1 MDSEGIR
8 IDWIRMKYDEIQE
21 DTVSKISL
29 KSIEFLKG
37 RIEGDFFI
45 EDTGLF
51 IEKLGGFPGPYASYA
66 QKTIG
71 NTGIIRL
78 LGSNPSPA
86 YFETCVTLLLD
97 GITSQYTG
105 VLRGSISLEP
115 RGNSGFGYDPI
126 FIPENETRTLAE
138 MNLNEKNS
146 ISHRTRAL
154 AQMLAYIRSREG
166 LMQ

>member
-29 KSIEFLKG
+29 KSMEFLKG

-71 NTGIIRL
+71 NNGIIKL
-78 LGSNPSPA
+78 LGGNTSPA
-86 YFETCVTLLLD
+86 YFETCATLLLD
-97 GITSQYTG
+97 GMTSQFTG
-105 VLRGSISLEP
+105 VLTGSISREP
-115 RGNSGFGYDPI
+115 RGSSGFGYDPI

-146 ISHRTRAL
+146 ISHRIRAL
-154 AQMLAYIRSREG
+154 AQMLAYIRSRES